1 MKKNLPLGLLLIIY
15 LALSVPTYLIWN
27 KSLHNYLNGDE
38 PHYLV
43 MASGIGRHG
52 SFEQTLPYT
61 EEFQT
66 RKIFIPGL
74 APLDAI
80 PTPENTHAARGPHG
94 LYNKHNIG
102 LPLMLALPFLI
113 GGVIGARIFM
123 VLLGG
128 LAVVVAWKISGL
140 FSTDRKNRFYSTL
153 ATSIGLP
160 LIPAANQIY
169 SDLPAGVIALGGI
182 YWFMTTTKPR
192 SLAKEALWAGA
203 IAFLP
208 WLQIKFAAT
217 CVLLVAALAWK
228 IYRESK
234 NIKRISL
241 IVVMAIVSVL
251 LLGYYNYYA
260 FGKIS
265 GPYQSGSL
273 EASKT
278 SFMVFLGLLFD
289 QNQGFL
295 LQNPIMFLG
304 LFSLGALWARSRA
317 TFLLGV
323 LVFLSLIVPNSMHPN
338 WYGGGSFSGRFGW
351 SAAIVFFA
359 PTLFGLVW
367 LYDNHR
373 KSFWAIMGFWL
384 LLQAYFFCLYTFGE
398 VDIYNQPI
406 DTWLE
411 NYSIYYFPISFWLP
425 ALYNASWAYGYAPNY
440 AWLVLV
446 LLVVAAGFSAAGGL
460 TMRLPKTWHYALTA
474 GFLMVVASGFFAT
487 NAPQDAVFAAKD
499 LPSHCGQ
506 IEGDVRVATQ
516 GADAP
521 GYVSYGPYLSLR
533 RGSYQV
539 AIKFSSNASVDEA
552 IGHCD
557 IYDSTTKT
565 QMAVYP
571 LRGTGGTVKELKI
584 SFALKNLNRHIFEFR
599 SYWNGV
605 SGIQLYGIE
614 LTPG

>member
-1 MKKNLPLGLLLIIY
+1 
-15 LALSVPTYLIWN
+15 
-27 KSLHNYLNGDE
+27 
-38 PHYLV
+38 
-43 MASGIGRHG
+43 
-52 SFEQTLPYT
+52 
-61 EEFQT
+61 
-66 RKIFIPGL
+66 
-74 APLDAI
+74 
-80 PTPENTHAARGPHG
+80 
-94 LYNKHNIG
+94 
-102 LPLMLALPFLI
+102 
-113 GGVIGARIFM
+113 
-123 VLLGG
+123 
-128 LAVVVAWKISGL
+128 
-140 FSTDRKNRFYSTL
+140 
-153 ATSIGLP
+153 
-160 LIPAANQIY
+160 
-169 SDLPAGVIALGGI
+169 
-182 YWFMTTTKPR
+182 
-192 SLAKEALWAGA
+192 
-203 IAFLP
+203 
-208 WLQIKFAAT
+208 
-217 CVLLVAALAWK
+217 
-228 IYRESK
+228 
-234 NIKRISL
+234 
-241 IVVMAIVSVL
+241 
-251 LLGYYNYYA
+251 
-260 FGKIS
+260 
-265 GPYQSGSL
+265 
-273 EASKT
+273 
-278 SFMVFLGLLFD
+278 
-289 QNQGFL
+289 
-295 LQNPIMFLG
+295 
-304 LFSLGALWARSRA
+304 
-317 TFLLGV
+317 
-323 LVFLSLIVPNSMHPN
+323 
-338 WYGGGSFSGRFGW
+338 
-351 SAAIVFFA
+351 
-359 PTLFGLVW
+359 
-367 LYDNHR
+367 
-373 KSFWAIMGFWL
+373 MGFWL